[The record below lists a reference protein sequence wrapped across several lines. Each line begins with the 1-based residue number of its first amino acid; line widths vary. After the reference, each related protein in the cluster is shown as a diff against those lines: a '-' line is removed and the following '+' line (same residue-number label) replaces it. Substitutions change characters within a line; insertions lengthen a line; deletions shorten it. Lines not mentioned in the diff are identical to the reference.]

1 MQEQL
6 MLVALHHG
14 VYNVGSPSGRA
25 AAASTAP
32 CRKSG
37 RSPSL

>member
-14 VYNVGSPSGRA
+14 VYNVGLPSGRA
-25 AAASTAP
+25 VAA
-32 CRKSG
+32 
-37 RSPSL
+37 